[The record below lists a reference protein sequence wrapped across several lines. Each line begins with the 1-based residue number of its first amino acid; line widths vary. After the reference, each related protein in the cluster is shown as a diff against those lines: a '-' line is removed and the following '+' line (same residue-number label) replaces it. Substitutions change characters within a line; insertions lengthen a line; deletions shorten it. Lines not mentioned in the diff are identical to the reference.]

1 MNASFMKI
9 RTRNRRRSVSLED
22 VEPSIKQNWA
32 GNRSELCD
40 VDFMSS
46 RHELRSAIQK
56 AVDQLPEEYR
66 AIFILRDIDGL
77 SNEAVSRILQL
88 SVPAVKSRL
97 HRSRLIMR
105 QQLRSH
111 YDGYRNKDVVDDLE
125 PVHVV

>member
-1 MNASFMKI
+1 
-9 RTRNRRRSVSLED
+9 
-22 VEPSIKQNWA
+22 
-32 GNRSELCD
+32 
-40 VDFMSS
+40 
-46 RHELRSAIQK
+46 
-56 AVDQLPEEYR
+56 
-66 AIFILRDIDGL
+66 
-77 SNEAVSRILQL
+77 VSRILQL